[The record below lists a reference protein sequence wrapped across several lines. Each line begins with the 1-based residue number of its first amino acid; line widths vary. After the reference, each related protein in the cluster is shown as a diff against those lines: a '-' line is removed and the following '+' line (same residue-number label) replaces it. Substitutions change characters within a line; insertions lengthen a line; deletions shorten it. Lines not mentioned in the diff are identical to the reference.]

1 MNANATLFDNYHR
14 AKHIKLPP
22 WAGPLLAG
30 SAIFVAG
37 LFLAMWIR
45 VIWQIDQVDKPKV
58 STNLALAA
66 PPPPPPPPPKG
77 SSKPQQPTQVV
88 EHKKKVTDIVQPVK
102 VEKQEKQTVVED
114 KGDPNGEEGG
124 VEGGQVGG
132 VVGGDLNGVGTGP
145 PPPPPPPPPPAPPQ
159 VVPPTM
165 LEGSRIA
172 GEKNIIPD
180 DVTKTDIQR
189 SGKEKIVISFKL
201 CITVNGDVSNVTML
215 KSSTYPAYDQKILRT
230 IKNEWKYKP
239 YAVNGKVVP
248 VCTAVTLIYSQK

>member
-1 MNANATLFDNYHR
+1 MNATPSHLFDNYHR
-14 AKHIKLPP
+14 AKHLKLPP

-30 SAIFVAG
+30 SAIFVAS
-37 LFLAMWIR
+37 LFVAMWIK
-45 VIWQIDQVDKPKV
+45 VIWQIDQVDKPKI
-58 STNLALAA
+58 STNLAIAA

-77 SSKPQQPTQVV
+77 SSKPQTPQQVV

-102 VEKQEKQTVVED
+102 IAKQEKQTIVED

-132 VVGGDLNGVGTGP
+132 VVGGDLNGVGNG
-145 PPPPPPPPPPAPPQ
+145 PPPPPPPPAPPAN
-159 VVPPTM
+159 VPPTM

-172 GEKNIIPD
+172 GEKQIVPD

-189 SGKEKIVISFKL
+189 SGKEKIVTSYKL
-201 CITVNGDVSNVTML
+201 CITVTGDVSSVQML
-215 KSSTYPAYDQKILRT
+215 KTSGYPSYDQRIQRT
-230 IKNEWKYKP
+230 IKNEWKYRP

-248 VCTAVTLIYSQK
+248 VCTAVTFMYSQK